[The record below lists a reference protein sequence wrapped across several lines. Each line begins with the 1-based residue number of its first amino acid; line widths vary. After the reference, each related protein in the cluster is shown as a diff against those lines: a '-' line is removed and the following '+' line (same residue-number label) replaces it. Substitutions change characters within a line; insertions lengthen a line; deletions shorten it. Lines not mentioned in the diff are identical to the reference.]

1 MTTLERI
8 AGDLPV
14 ECEARIIGEPGHR
27 VGAITHDSR
36 IVAPGMAFACLR
48 GDHHDGHEHAQ
59 EAVAKG
65 ATSLIVDHEVAI
77 DGVTIDGVAQ
87 LVVRD
92 VRGCLGWMASTVSG
106 TPSASIPIV
115 GITGTNGKTTT
126 SHLLASI
133 LEAAGR
139 PTGVIGTLSGAR
151 TTPEAPELQD
161 RLAGFVAGGKAAVVM
176 EVSSHAL
183 QLHRVDGTTFALA
196 VFTNLGED
204 HLDLHGSM
212 EGYFR
217 AKFRLFEAERTTVGV
232 VNVDDLY
239 GRLLADA
246 AEIDIVPFS
255 RADASGVVVEAGRLQ
270 LTWRDS
276 VLVVP
281 IGGDFNVM
289 NVLAA
294 ATAADVLG
302 IERDAIAAGLA
313 AVAPVPGRFQ
323 RVDSPVGLDVI
334 VDYAH
339 TPEGLE
345 SLLAAARSLAR
356 AHEGGRVIAV
366 FGCGGDRDTQK
377 RPHMGAVAAARSDV
391 TIVTSDNPRHEEP
404 LAIIDAIV
412 HGVDPTGRQ
421 RLIIEPDRAAAIKLA
436 VDEARPGDVVVIAG
450 KGHETTQTIGDREL
464 PFDDRLV
471 AAKAMAVQ
479 AERFR

>member
-8 AGDLPV
+8 AGGMPV
-14 ECEARIIGEPGHR
+14 ECGARVIGDPQR
-27 VGAITHDSR
+27 RADAVTHDSR
-36 IVAPGMAFACLR
+36 AVKPGMLFACLR
-48 GDHHDGHEHAQ
+48 GEHHDGHDYASQ
-59 EAVAKG
+59 ALAKG
-65 ATSLIVDHEVAI
+65 ATTLIVDHELAFE
-77 DGVTIDGVAQ
+77 GVSQ

-92 VRGCLGWMASTVSG
+92 VRGCLGWIASSVAG
-106 TPSASIPIV
+106 MPSAKVPVV

-151 TTPEAPELQD
+151 TTPEAPELQQQ
-161 RLAGFVAGGKAAVVM
+161 LAAFVDEGKAAVVM

-212 EGYFR
+212 EAYFR
-217 AKFRLFEAERTTVGV
+217 AKFRLFEAGRAQIGV
-232 VNVDDLY
+232 VNVDDLH

-255 RADASGVVVEAGRLQ
+255 RADASGVSVAAARME
-270 LTWRDS
+270 LTWRQS
-276 VLVVP
+276 VLVAP

-302 IERDAIAAGLA
+302 VERRAIVAGLA
-313 AVAPVPGRFQ
+313 NATPVPGRFQ
-323 RVDSPVGLDVI
+323 RVDSPSAHDVL

-339 TPEGLE
+339 TPEALE
-345 SLLAAARSLAR
+345 SLLVAARSLAF

-377 RPHMGAVAAARSDV
+377 RPHMGSVAASRSDV
-391 TIVTSDNPRHEEP
+391 TVVTSDNPRHEEP
-404 LAIIDAIV
+404 LAIIDDIV
-412 HGVDPTGRQ
+412 AGVDPSRRQ
-421 RLIIEPDRAAAIKLA
+421 HLIIEPDRTAAIKLA
-436 VDEARPGDVVVIAG
+436 VEEARPGDVVVIAG

-464 PFDDRLV
+464 PFDDRQV
-471 AAKAMAVQ
+471 AAEAMAAQ
-479 AERFR
+479 AERSR